1 MIYSQVLGWGMNT
14 FEAIILPVTPDRKTR
29 LSIRSTYSWQDPGEY
44 LPFTSLSGNSTIIP
58 L

>member
-29 LSIRSTYSWQDPGEY
+29 LSIKVSSKSNM
-44 LPFTSLSGNSTIIP
+44 LLSL
-58 L
+58 